1 VYRVNTAKPAVDEGA
16 DERPRGANEVARTVT
31 VRSEQLPRRTFRASS
46 LLASRQP
53 AS

>member
-1 VYRVNTAKPAVDEGA
+1 MYRVNAVKLAVDEGPMK
-16 DERPRGANEVARTVT
+16 RPRGANEVARTVT

>member
-1 VYRVNTAKPAVDEGA
+1 MYRANAAKLAADEKA
-16 DERPRGANEVARTVT
+16 DERPRGASEVTRTVT
-31 VRSEQLPRRTFRASS
+31 VRSEQLPRTFRASS